1 MTGHVIHLDRQIYA
15 TPDQVWNVLTDIG
28 HSADIIRSVQNVQ
41 VLDGDGHFDVGT
53 RWREDRTLMGHRGTE
68 ELEVVEVHKPS
79 HFAVRTKR
87 ERDTITMTY
96 TLTPL
101 GQGSTRL
108 SLTLVDD
115 MKKRGAASAL
125 AWTLWGEVS
134 MHSTRRML
142 THDLDDIATA
152 AENVAIRSE

>member
-15 TPDQVWNVLTDIG
+15 TPDQVWGVLTDIE
-28 HSADIIRSVQNVQ
+28 HSAHIIRSVNNVQ
-41 VLDGDGHFDVGT
+41 VLDGGEKFDVGT
-53 RWREDRTLMGHRGTE
+53 RWREDRTLMGHHGTE
-68 ELEVVEVHKPS
+68 ELEVIEAKAPS
-79 HFAVRTKR
+79 HFALRTT
-87 ERDTITMTY
+87 RDKDVVTMTY

-101 GQGSTRL
+101 AQGTRL

-115 MKKRGAASAL
+115 MTARGAPSVL

-142 THDLDDIATA
+142 AHDLDDVANA
-152 AENVAIRSE
+152 AENVAISGQ